1 MSDVLPDEK
10 VIYTR
15 GQKVW
20 RKGSGYGWRVRIPA
34 TVIEISASG
43 KRVLV
48 KFQTRD
54 FFGQVN
60 GGMSSYVSLSKL
72 EPRDE

>member
-1 MSDVLPDEK
+1 MNAPLPDEP
-10 VIYTR
+10 VTYTR

-34 TVIEISASG
+34 TVMETSASG

-60 GGMSSYVSLSKL
+60 GAMSSYVMPSKL